1 MNHTCIYS
9 FPSNDKTIKELR
21 DRLLRTRGHPQLD
34 QISDINVICGVVK
47 DFLRSLREPL
57 LTFALHE
64 TFINA
69 ACKSPNESHAFSYG
83 SYGCKYLGS
92 SGLGVSLCLSEG
104 AYFVCV
110 QK

>member
-1 MNHTCIYS
+1 MCFRVYAIDSYLFCCICPLS
-9 FPSNDKTIKELR
+9 SNDKTIKELR

-34 QISDINVICGVVK
+34 KISDINVICGVVK

-69 ACKSPNESHAFSYG
+69 ACKY
-83 SYGCKYLGS
+83 YVTVIIL
-92 SGLGVSLCLSEG
+92 
-104 AYFVCV
+104 
-110 QK
+110 

>member
-1 MNHTCIYS
+1 MTLS
-9 FPSNDKTIKELR
+9 SLLLLSNDKTIKELR

-34 QISDINVICGVVK
+34 QISDINVVCGVVE

-69 ACKSPNESHAFSYG
+69 ACKYHVHNFKHMYKHLSSAAFSRIIMP
-83 SYGCKYLGS
+83 KQ
-92 SGLGVSLCLSEG
+92 
-104 AYFVCV
+104 APFI
-110 QK
+110 

>member
-1 MNHTCIYS
+1 MHPPFCATVYTSRQYLNAVCFMLSSMPLILS
-9 FPSNDKTIKELR
+9 ALFLSSNDKTIKELR

-34 QISDINVICGVVK
+34 KISDINVICGVVK

-69 ACKSPNESHAFSYG
+69 ACKSPDQSHACFCMYM
-83 SYGCKYLGS
+83 
-92 SGLGVSLCLSEG
+92 
-104 AYFVCV
+104 
-110 QK
+110 

>member
-1 MNHTCIYS
+1 MYLFHS
-9 FPSNDKTIKELR
+9 LSSNDKTIKELR

-69 ACKSPNESHAFSYG
+69 ACKSLVKRIFI
-83 SYGCKYLGS
+83 
-92 SGLGVSLCLSEG
+92 
-104 AYFVCV
+104 CV
-110 QK
+110 NTSAVLLLLHTV